1 MTEYKY
7 YRKSPVPQGSWS
19 RYNPERE
26 RVYDLVL
33 IDIIENRVNIREAC
47 HKHGVNDLSFTKV
60 VQTQRKLGLVVPVM
74 PNGREKKKYDPNG
87 IYKYWVEISNGS
99 TEEIRQTEDFGKMM
113 DTLIQQ
119 HIDGDT
125 LEVLSERYG
134 IAVAT
139 LTYNISRCRKAGSP
153 IPHLPARAWQTKRGE
168 GTGVNPDIFYFANG
182 VNKVKSHIVL
192 EWVDKRLQGYSCQ
205 WIGGEYGVDGRTVS
219 NRTKPFMPA

>member
-7 YRKSPVPQGSWS
+7 YRKPAVTQGSGS

-33 IDIIENRVNIREAC
+33 TDIIENKITIKEAC
-47 HKHGVNDLSFTKV
+47 HKHGVNNLSFTKV
-60 VQTQRKLGLVVPVM
+60 VHAQRKLGLVVPVM

-87 IYKYWVEISNGS
+87 IYNYWVEISKDS
-99 TEEIRQTEDFGKMM
+99 TEEIRQTEDFGRMM

-134 IAVAT
+134 IAKQT
-139 LTYNISRCRKAGSP
+139 IIHNIARCRKAGSP

-192 EWVDKRLQGYSCQ
+192 EWVDKRLQGYSCE
-205 WIGGEYGVDGRTVS
+205 WIGGEYGVAGRTVS